1 MTYWLL
7 LKTAIQSI
15 RLNWLRTLLT
25 LLGIVIGVGS
35 VIAMTAVGQGAQ
47 DTVVARISAMG
58 SNLLI
63 VSSNSTRT
71 GGVSSGRGS
80 SSGSRSTLSITDV
93 DFLRKTLTS
102 SSGLTPIVNA
112 TGQLI
117 WGASN
122 YSSSVN
128 GVSVDY
134 LNVRNRE
141 IDTGVMFSEAEQQ
154 NRATVAVVG
163 QTVITE
169 LFAGEDPV
177 GQQIRIGRIPFTVI
191 GTLKESG
198 SGFGGDNDDLVLV
211 PYTTAQARLS
221 GNQYVS
227 AIWIKAVDKES
238 MTPLQEQL
246 TLQLRTAHRLADS
259 AEDDFTVRNQAEM
272 ISLVSQST
280 DTFTLLLGAI
290 AGISLLVGGI
300 GIMNMMLVA
309 VTERTKEIGLR
320 IAVGAR
326 GSDILLQFLAESV
339 LICIMGGLL
348 GLLFGVGGAY
358 VLQHFFSVNTSLSTN
373 TMIISVGF
381 AAFVGVAFGLYPAY
395 RASKLDPIEAL
406 RYS

>member
-47 DTVVARISAMG
+47 KAVVARISAMG

-63 VSSNSTRT
+63 VNSGASRS
-71 GGVSSGRGS
+71 GGVNFGRGF
-80 SSGSRSTLSITDV
+80 RSTLYTRDV

-102 SSGLTPIVNA
+102 ASGLTPVVNA
-112 TGQLI
+112 SGQLV

-122 YSSSVN
+122 YSSSVQ

-134 LNVRNRE
+134 LQVRNRE
-141 IDTGVMFSEAEQQ
+141 IDSGSMFSDSEQMS
-154 NRATVAVVG
+154 RATVAVVG
-163 QTVITE
+163 QTVVTE
-169 LFAGEDPV
+169 LFAGEDPI
-177 GQQIRIGRIPFTVI
+177 GQKIRIGRIPFTVI
-191 GTLKESG
+191 GTLKSSG
-198 SGFGGDNDDLVLV
+198 AGFGGDNDDIVLV

-221 GNQYVS
+221 GSDSVNQ
-227 AIWIKAVDKES
+227 IWIQAVDEKS
-238 MTPLQEQL
+238 MSSLQDEIVQN
-246 TLQLRTAHRLADS
+246 LRTVHRLSAA
-259 AEDDFTVRNQAEM
+259 AEDDFTIRNQADM
-272 ISLVSQST
+272 IELVSEST
-280 DTFTLLLGAI
+280 ETFTLLLGAI

-326 GSDILLQFLAESV
+326 GSDIMLQFLMESV
-339 LICIMGGLL
+339 LICVMGGLL
-348 GLLFGVGGAY
+348 GLVFGVGGAY
-358 VLQHFFSVNTSLSTN
+358 VLQNFFSVNTALSTD

-406 RYS
+406 RYG

>member
-47 DTVVARISAMG
+47 QSVVARISAMG

-63 VSSNSTRT
+63 VSSGASRS
-71 GGVSSGRGS
+71 GGVNFGRGF
-80 SSGSRSTLSITDV
+80 RSTLYTKDV
-93 DFLRKTLTS
+93 DFLRKTLTNA
-102 SSGLTPIVNA
+102 SGLTPVVTA
-112 TGQLI
+112 SGQLVY
-117 WGASN
+117 GASN
-122 YSSSVN
+122 YSSNVS

-134 LNVRNRE
+134 LDVRNRT
-141 IDTGVMFSEAEQQ
+141 IDSGAMFTEQEQ
-154 NRATVAVVG
+154 LSRATVAVVG

-169 LFAGEDPV
+169 LFAGADPV
-177 GQQIRIGRIPFTVI
+177 GQKIRIGRTPFTVI
-191 GTLKESG
+191 GTLKSSG
-198 SGFGGDNDDLVLV
+198 SGFGGDNDDIVLV
-211 PYTTAQARLS
+211 PYTTAQARLTGS
-221 GNQYVS
+221 DNVS
-227 AIWIKAVDKES
+227 QIWVKAVDKDS
-238 MTPLQEQL
+238 MSLLQSEM
-246 TLQLRTAHRLADS
+246 TDALRSVHRLATGAD
-259 AEDDFTVRNQAEM
+259 DDFNIRNQSDM
-272 ISLVSQST
+272 IQLVSEST
-280 DTFTLLLGAI
+280 ETFTLLLGAI

-326 GSDILLQFLAESV
+326 GSDIMLQFLMESV
-339 LICIMGGLL
+339 LICVMGGLL
-348 GLLFGVGGAY
+348 GLVAGVGGAY
-358 VLQHFFSVNTSLSTN
+358 VLEAFGTNTALSTN

-406 RYS
+406 RYG

>member
-7 LKTAIQSI
+7 LKTAMQSI

-47 DTVVARISAMG
+47 KAVVARISAMG

-63 VSSNSTRT
+63 VTPSASRS
-71 GGVSSGRGS
+71 GGVNFGRGF
-80 SSGSRSTLSITDV
+80 RSTLYTRDV
-93 DFLRKTLTS
+93 DFLRKTLTYA
-102 SSGLTPIVNA
+102 SGLTPVVNGS
-112 TGQLI
+112 GQLV

-122 YSSSVN
+122 YSSNVQGVN
-128 GVSVDY
+128 VEY
-134 LNVRNRE
+134 LQVRNRE
-141 IDTGVMFSEAEQQ
+141 IESGVMFTDSEQMS
-154 NRATVAVVG
+154 RATVAVVG
-163 QTVITE
+163 QTVIKE
-169 LFAGEDPV
+169 LFAGQDPV
-177 GQQIRIGRIPFTVI
+177 GQKIRIGNIPFTVI
-191 GTLKESG
+191 GTLKPTG
-198 SGFGGDNDDLVLV
+198 AGFGGDNDDVVIV
-211 PYTTAQARLS
+211 PYTTVQARLS
-221 GNQYVS
+221 GSTSVNQIWVQALDENSMS
-227 AIWIKAVDKES
+227 A
-238 MTPLQEQL
+238 LQEEL
-246 TLQLRTAHRLADS
+246 TQSLRAVHRLS
-259 AEDDFTVRNQAEM
+259 AAAPDDFNIRNQADM
-272 ISLVSQST
+272 IELVSEST
-280 DTFTLLLGAI
+280 ETFTLLLGAI

-326 GSDILLQFLAESV
+326 GSDIMLQFLMESV

-358 VLQHFFSVNTSLSTN
+358 VLQHFFSVNTALSSD

-406 RYS
+406 RYG

>member
-47 DTVVARISAMG
+47 EAVVKRISAMG

-63 VSSNSTRT
+63 VNSGASRQ
-71 GGVSSGRGS
+71 GGVNLGG
-80 SSGSRSTLSITDV
+80 GSRRTLYTKDV
-93 DFLRKTLTS
+93 NYLARTLTTA
-102 SSGLTPIVNA
+102 SGITPMVNA
-112 TGQLI
+112 SGQLV
-117 WGASN
+117 WGAAN

-134 LNVRNRE
+134 LDVRNRQ
-141 IDTGVMFSEAEQQ
+141 IDSGAMFTEADQTS
-154 NRATVAVVG
+154 RATVAVLG
-163 QTVITE
+163 QTVVKE
-169 LFAGEDPV
+169 LFGGEDPV
-177 GQQIRIGRIPFTVI
+177 GQKIRIGRIPFTVV
-191 GTLKESG
+191 GTMKTAG
-198 SGFGGDNDDLVLV
+198 SGFGGDNDDVVVV
-211 PYTTAQARLS
+211 PYTTAQARLAGS
-221 GNQYVS
+221 DNVNQIWVK
-227 AIWIKAVDKES
+227 AIDKDSMDFLQTELVESLRAV
-238 MTPLQEQL
+238 
-246 TLQLRTAHRLADS
+246 HRLPAR
-259 AEDDFTVRNQAEM
+259 AADDFTIRNQSDM
-272 ISLVSQST
+272 IELVSEST

-326 GSDILLQFLAESV
+326 GSDIMLQFLMESV
-339 LICIMGGLL
+339 LICVMGGFL
-348 GLLFGVGGAY
+348 GLLFGVGAAY
-358 VLQHFFSVNTSLSTN
+358 ALQNFFGVNTSLSTN

-406 RYS
+406 RYG

>member
-47 DTVVARISAMG
+47 ESVVSRISAMG

-63 VSSNSTRT
+63 VYPSSGRT
-71 GGVSSGRGS
+71 AGGVSFGRG
-80 SSGSRSTLSITDV
+80 GRNTLSVTDV
-93 DFLRKTLTS
+93 DYLRKTLTNAA
-102 SSGLTPIVNA
+102 GLTPIVNA
-112 TGQLI
+112 SGQLV
-117 WGASN
+117 WGATN
-122 YSSSVN
+122 YSSTVN

-141 IDTGVMFSEAEQQ
+141 IDFGTMFTDAAQAS
-154 NRATVAVVG
+154 RATVAVVG
-163 QTVITE
+163 QTVVTE
-169 LFAGEDPV
+169 LFGGEDPV
-177 GQQIRIGRIPFTVI
+177 GQQIRIGRIPFTVV
-191 GTLKESG
+191 GTLKAAG
-198 SGFGGDNDDLVLV
+198 SGFGGDNDDLVII

-221 GNQYVS
+221 GSIWVNQ
-227 AIWIKAVDKES
+227 IWVKAFDEGS
-238 MTPLQEQL
+238 MTSLQDEL
-246 TLQLRTAHRLADS
+246 TAGLRVAHRIKGS
-259 AEDDFTVRNQAEM
+259 AADDFNIRNQSDM
-272 ISLVSQST
+272 ISLVSEST

-339 LICIMGGLL
+339 LICVIGGFL
-348 GLLFGVGGAY
+348 GLGFGVGGAY
-358 VLQHFFSVNTSLSTN
+358 VLQEFFGISTSLSTN

-406 RYS
+406 RHG

>member
-35 VIAMTAVGQGAQ
+35 VIAMTAVGEGAQ
-47 DTVVARISAMG
+47 RAVVERISAMG

-63 VSSNSTRT
+63 VNSGASRS
-71 GGVSSGRGS
+71 GGVNFGR
-80 SSGSRSTLSITDV
+80 GSRSTLYTKDLTY
-93 DFLRKTLTS
+93 LRKTLTAA
-102 SSGLTPIVNA
+102 SGMTPVVNA
-112 TGQLI
+112 SGQLV

-122 YSSSVN
+122 YSSSVS

-134 LNVRNRE
+134 LDVRNRE
-141 IDTGVMFSEAEQQ
+141 IDSGAMFTETEQS
-154 NRATVAVVG
+154 NRSTVAVVG
-163 QTVITE
+163 QTVVTE
-169 LFAGEDPV
+169 LFAGESPI
-177 GQQIRIGRIPFTVI
+177 GQKIRIGRIPFTVI
-191 GTLKESG
+191 GTLKASG
-198 SGFGGDNDDLVLV
+198 SGFGGDNDDVVLV
-211 PYTTAQARLS
+211 PYTTAQARLAGS
-221 GNQYVS
+221 DNVNQ
-227 AIWIKAVDKES
+227 IWVKAVDKES
-238 MTPLQEQL
+238 MSSLEAEL
-246 TLQLRTAHRLADS
+246 TEALRAVHRLALTAD
-259 AEDDFTVRNQAEM
+259 DDFSIRNQADM
-272 ISLVSQST
+272 ISLVSEST
-280 DTFTLLLGAI
+280 ETFTLLLGAI

-326 GSDILLQFLAESV
+326 GSDIMLQFLMESV
-339 LICIMGGLL
+339 LICLMGGLL
-348 GLLFGVGGAY
+348 GLVFGVGSAY
-358 VLQHFFSVNTSLSTN
+358 VLQNFFSVNTALSTD

-406 RYS
+406 RYG

>member
-63 VSSNSTRT
+63 VNSNSSRS

-80 SSGSRSTLSITDV
+80 SGSRSTLSTTDV
-93 DFLRKTLTS
+93 DFLRKTLS
-102 SSGLTPIVNA
+102 AASGLTPIVNA

-122 YSSSVN
+122 YASSVN

-134 LNVRNRE
+134 LDVRNRQ
-141 IDTGVMFSEAEQQ
+141 IDTGVMFTEAEQQ

-163 QTVITE
+163 QTVVTE
-169 LFAGEDPV
+169 LFLGEDPV
-177 GQQIRIGRIPFTVI
+177 GQQIRIGRIPFTII
-191 GTLKESG
+191 GTLKTSG
-198 SGFGGDNDDLVLV
+198 SGFGGDNDDLVLI

-221 GNQYVS
+221 GTQYVS
-227 AIWIKAVDKES
+227 QIWIKAVDKES
-238 MTPLQEQL
+238 MAPLEEELIQ
-246 TLQLRTAHRLADS
+246 QLRTAHRLAES
-259 AEDDFTVRNQAEM
+259 AEDDFTVRNQADM
-272 ISLVSQST
+272 ISLVSEST

-339 LICIMGGLL
+339 LICVMGGLL

>member
-7 LKTAIQSI
+7 FRTALQSI

-47 DTVVARISAMG
+47 ESVLQRISAMG

-63 VSSNSTRT
+63 VRSGATRT
-71 GGVSSGRGS
+71 GGVNLGRNA
-80 SSGSRSTLSITDV
+80 RDTLYTRDV
-93 DFLRKTLTS
+93 DFLRKTLSYAT
-102 SSGLTPIVNA
+102 GMTPVVNA
-112 TGQLI
+112 NGQLV

-122 YSSSVN
+122 YSSNVQ

-134 LNVRNRE
+134 LQVRNRE
-141 IDTGVMFSEAEQQ
+141 IESGVMFSDAEQAT
-154 NRATVAVVG
+154 RATVAVVG
-163 QTVITE
+163 QTVVTE
-169 LFAGEDPV
+169 LFGGEDPV
-177 GQQIRIGRIPFTVI
+177 GQQIRIGVTPFTVI
-191 GTLKESG
+191 GTLKASG
-198 SGFGGDNDDLVLV
+198 AGFGGDNDDLVLV

-221 GNQYVS
+221 GSDRVS
-227 AIWIKAVDKES
+227 QIWIQAIDKDS
-238 MTPLQEQL
+238 MTALQDEITQN
-246 TLQLRTAHRLADS
+246 LRAIHRLPAG
-259 AEDDFTVRNQAEM
+259 APDDFNIRNQADM
-272 ISLVSQST
+272 IDLVSAST

-326 GSDILLQFLAESV
+326 GSDIMLQFLMESV

-348 GLLFGVGGAY
+348 GLLFGVGSAY
-358 VLQHFFSVNTSLSTN
+358 VLQDFFGVNTALSTD

-406 RYS
+406 RYG

>member
-47 DTVVARISAMG
+47 DAVAARFAAMG

-63 VSSNSTRT
+63 VNSGASRS
-71 GGVSSGRGS
+71 GGVNFGRGF
-80 SSGSRSTLSITDV
+80 RSTLYTKDLAYLS
-93 DFLRKTLTS
+93 KTLTS
-102 SSGLTPIVNA
+102 AEGVTPVVNA
-112 TGQLI
+112 SGQLV
-117 WGASN
+117 WNASN

-128 GVSVDY
+128 GVSKDY
-134 LNVRNRE
+134 LDVRNRK
-141 IDTGVMFSEAEQQ
+141 IDSGVMFTEAEQSS
-154 NRATVAVVG
+154 RATVAVVG
-163 QTVITE
+163 QTVVTE
-169 LFAGEDPV
+169 LFGGQDPV
-177 GQQIRIGRIPFTVI
+177 GQKIRIGRVPFTVI
-191 GTLKESG
+191 GTLNTAG
-198 SGFGGDNDDLVLV
+198 SGFGGDNDDLVLI
-211 PYTTAQARLS
+211 PYTTAQSRLS
-221 GNQYVS
+221 GSDNLNQIWVK
-227 AIWIKAVDKES
+227 AIDEQS
-238 MTPLQEQL
+238 MSSLQSEL
-246 TLQLRTAHRLADS
+246 TDALRAIHRLNTNAD
-259 AEDDFTVRNQAEM
+259 DDFTIRNQSEM
-272 ISLVSQST
+272 METASETTKSM
-280 DTFTLLLGAI
+280 TLMLAAI

-326 GSDILLQFLAESV
+326 GSDIMLQFLMESV
-339 LICIMGGLL
+339 LICVLGGLFGLIL
-348 GLLFGVGGAY
+348 GVVGAY
-358 VLQHFFSVNTSLSTN
+358 LLQASFKVDTSLSTN

-406 RYS
+406 RYG

>member
-7 LKTAIQSI
+7 LNTAIQSI

-35 VIAMTAVGQGAQ
+35 VITMTAVGQGAQ
-47 DTVVARISAMG
+47 ESVLTRISAMG

-63 VSSNSTRT
+63 VYPGANRT
-71 GGVSSGRGS
+71 GGVNFGRGS
-80 SSGSRSTLSITDV
+80 RNTLSVTDI
-93 DFLRKTLTS
+93 DYLRKTLTNS
-102 SSGLTPIVNA
+102 AGLTPIVNA

-122 YSSSVN
+122 YSSSVS

-134 LNVRNRE
+134 LDVRNRE
-141 IDTGVMFSEAEQQ
+141 IDSGAMFTAAAQTS
-154 NRATVAVVG
+154 RATVAVVG
-163 QTVITE
+163 QTVVKE
-169 LFAGEDPV
+169 LFGGEDPI
-177 GQQIRIGRIPFTVI
+177 GQQIRVGRTPFTVV
-191 GTLKESG
+191 GTLKAAG
-198 SGFGGDNDDLVLV
+198 SGFGGDNDDVVLI
-211 PYTTAQARLS
+211 PYTTAQARLTGS
-221 GNQYVS
+221 TWVNQ
-227 AIWIKAVDKES
+227 IWVKAVDKES
-238 MTPLQEQL
+238 MTPLQDEL
-246 TLQLRTAHRLADS
+246 SVALRAAHRLKGS
-259 AEDDFTVRNQAEM
+259 AEDDFSIRNQSDM
-272 ISLVSQST
+272 ISLVSEST

-339 LICIMGGLL
+339 LICVMGGLL
-348 GLLFGVGGAY
+348 GLAVGVGGAY
-358 VLQHFFSVNTSLSTN
+358 ALQNFFGVNTSLSTN

-381 AAFVGVAFGLYPAY
+381 AGFVGVAFGLYPAY

-406 RYS
+406 RYG

>member
-7 LKTAIQSI
+7 LKTAMQSI

-47 DTVVARISAMG
+47 DAVAERFAAMG

-63 VSSNSTRT
+63 VNSGASRS
-71 GGVSSGRGS
+71 GGVNFGRGF
-80 SSGSRSTLSITDV
+80 RSTLYTKDLAY
-93 DFLRKTLTS
+93 LRKTLTS
-102 SSGLTPIVNA
+102 AEGITPVVNA
-112 TGQLI
+112 NGQLV
-117 WGASN
+117 WNASN

-128 GVSVDY
+128 GVSPDY
-134 LNVRNRE
+134 LDVRNRK
-141 IDTGVMFSEAEQQ
+141 IDSGVMFTEAEQSS
-154 NRATVAVVG
+154 RATVAVIG
-163 QTVITE
+163 QTVVTE
-169 LFAGEDPV
+169 LFGGQDPV
-177 GQQIRIGRIPFTVI
+177 GQKIRIGRVPFTVI
-191 GTLKESG
+191 GTLNTAG
-198 SGFGGDNDDLVLV
+198 SGFGGDNDDLVLI

-221 GNQYVS
+221 GSDNLNQIWVK
-227 AIWIKAVDKES
+227 AIDERS
-238 MTPLQEQL
+238 MSSLQSEL
-246 TLQLRTAHRLADS
+246 TDGLRAIHRLAAN
-259 AEDDFTVRNQAEM
+259 AEDDFTIRNQSEM
-272 ISLVSQST
+272 LETASETTKSM
-280 DTFTLLLGAI
+280 TLMLAAI

-326 GSDILLQFLAESV
+326 GSDIMLQFLMESV
-339 LICIMGGLL
+339 LICVMGGLF

-358 VLQHFFSVNTSLSTN
+358 LLQVSFNVDTSLSTN

-406 RYS
+406 RYG